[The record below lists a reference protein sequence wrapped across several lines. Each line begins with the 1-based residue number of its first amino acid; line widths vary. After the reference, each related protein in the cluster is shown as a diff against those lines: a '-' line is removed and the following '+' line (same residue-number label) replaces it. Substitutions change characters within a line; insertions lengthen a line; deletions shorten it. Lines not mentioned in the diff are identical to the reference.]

1 MTIHEFYF
9 DTFNEIQ
16 QKYGNKVIL
25 LLQVGGFFEVYSKQG
40 INSGIIYESNIEDIC
55 KICDLNIT
63 KKTKGS
69 SKHICHDGSVEKCKI
84 IMCGIPLRSVEKYID
99 KLQNNNYTCVIYE
112 QDKDN
117 DNIITR
123 KKTSIITPGTY
134 IKEDVNETIQVYSNN
149 IMTVKLYYSK
159 SKFISSEQI
168 NYGIANIDVRSGDT
182 FIFEH
187 QDKYYD
193 NLSIFDELE
202 KHYTVYN
209 PKELFIIY
217 DGSSITSNYID
228 NIIKYI
234 GCNCKLIRIV
244 DTNNNDCPFSKE
256 ANLFSSQKYC
266 LEAIK
271 QYYRDNNSETELD
284 ALTED
289 IMIYSTAYESLCFL
303 LDFIHTN
310 NPSMTEKMT
319 RPNIK
324 NPNGKLTL
332 ANHSLKQLNII
343 NDNNEYK
350 HKLSCIISLLNNCL
364 TSMGKRK
371 FIYDIVNPIT
381 CTETL
386 SYKYDI
392 LEYIIKNKETWELI
406 MCDFKNICDF
416 DTIYR
421 SIVMN
426 KSKPNNIY
434 NLYIS
439 VKTLIKSYDII
450 NEKQHD
456 YFNFEPF
463 NYENTDIYS
472 SMKYIISFIEK
483 HINIE
488 RVPLLD
494 NINSFEDNFLNLL
507 TYSDIKDIEEEL
519 NLSQYKLECI
529 AKYYSDIIK
538 HHEGKHNV
546 NNTDNYIKIIQT
558 DKNGIQLKLTATRG
572 KILTRVIKNKE
583 NNFKWRIPY
592 EYESPIYN
600 SIKKGIIEDKNIS
613 VINPSK
619 DGHINSYNINYLA
632 ERIITLK
639 EEIKNNIKEKYD
651 KFIDKLKNCNDYF
664 KAIGDYVSIL
674 DTQYNNANNAI
685 KYKYCKPNIIDKYN
699 DEAYFESKQMRHPLI
714 EKINEKEIYVPNDVI
729 MNPNTQGILLFGTN
743 AVGKSSLI
751 KSIGI
756 NIIMA
761 QAGMFVA
768 CNHFNFN
775 PFKSIYTRILG
786 NDDIYKGLSTFAVE
800 MSELRTILN
809 NANKYSIVL
818 GDELCSGT
826 ELGSAMS
833 IFAAG
838 VMNLHELKSKYIFAT
853 HFHDIT
859 NMNEL
864 NELTDMKYK
873 HMSVMYDE
881 EIKGLRYDRI
891 IRDGPGN
898 NRYGLEVGKSM
909 SLPNSLLDTANKLR
923 NKYFNTET
931 SVSQMTPS
939 RYNANKLKG
948 DCEKC
953 GNKGIDVHHM
963 EYQENADENGFI
975 RHFKKNNNA
984 NLINVC
990 KECHDNIHRNGII
1003 LKKVK
1008 TTEGY
1013 KIIEIKK

>member
-1 MTIHEFYF
+1 MTIYEFYV
-9 DTFNEIQ
+9 DTLKDIQ
-16 QKYGNKVIL
+16 KKYGKKAIL
-25 LLQVGGFFEVYSKQG
+25 LLEVGKFFEVYSKKDKTTG
-40 INSGIIYESNIEDIC
+40 FIYDNTIEDIC
-55 KICDLNIT
+55 KICDLNIA
-63 KKTKGS
+63 KKTNTSTKY
-69 SKHICHDGSVEKCKI
+69 ICDDGTIKNCHV
-84 IMCGIPLRSVEKYID
+84 IMCGIPVMSADKYID
-99 KLQNNNYTCVIYE
+99 RLQKNNYTCVIYR
-112 QDKDN
+112 QNKDKY
-117 DNIITR
+117 DNITR
-123 KKTSIITPGTY
+123 EKTSIITPGTY
-134 IKEDVNETIQVYSNN
+134 IKEDNNDTSQIYSNN

-159 SKFISSEQI
+159 SKFLSTEKI
-168 NYGIANIDVRSGDT
+168 NYGISNIDVCSGDT

-187 QDKYYD
+187 EDNYYD

-209 PKELFIIY
+209 PKELFILY
-217 DGSSITSNYID
+217 DGSNITTNFID

-244 DTNNNDCPFSKE
+244 DTNNKECPFSKE

-266 LEAIK
+266 FEAIK
-271 QYYRDNNSETELD
+271 KYYREHNSETELD

-319 RPNIK
+319 RPDIK
-324 NPNGKLTL
+324 NPEGKLTL

-350 HKLSCIISLLNNCL
+350 HKLSCMISFLNNCL

-371 FIYDIVNPIT
+371 FVYDIVNPIT
-381 CTETL
+381 CKETL
-386 SYKYDI
+386 QYKYDI
-392 LEYIIKNKETWELI
+392 LEFIINNKETWDLI

-421 SIVMN
+421 RIVMY
-426 KSKPNNIY
+426 KSKPKNIY
-434 NLYIS
+434 TLYIS
-439 VKTLIKSYDII
+439 IKSLIKSYDII
-450 NEKQHD
+450 KDKQSD
-456 YFNFEPF
+456 YLDYEPF
-463 NYENTDIYS
+463 NYENNDIYS

-488 RVPLLD
+488 KVPTLS
-494 NINSFEDNFLNLL
+494 NIDTFEYNFFNLS
-507 TYSDIKDIEEEL
+507 TYTEIKDIEEEL
-519 NLSQYKLECI
+519 NLSQHKLDCI
-529 AKYYSDIIK
+529 SNFYSNIIK
-538 HHEGKHNV
+538 HDEGK
-546 NNTDNYIKIIQT
+546 NNSDNYVKIEQT
-558 DKNGIQLKLTATRG
+558 DKNGIQLKLTPTRG
-572 KILTRVIKNKE
+572 KILTRAINKKQ
-583 NNFKWRIPY
+583 NNFKWIIPY
-592 EYESPIYN
+592 KYISSIDN
-600 SIKKGIIEDKNIS
+600 SIKRGNIEDKNIS
-613 VINPSK
+613 FIKNSK
-619 DGHINSYNINYLA
+619 DGRIDSYYINYLGDK
-632 ERIITLK
+632 IITLK
-639 EEIKNNIKEKYD
+639 EELKNQIKKAYENFNN
-651 KFIDKLKNCNDYF
+651 KLKNCNEYF
-664 KAIGDYVSIL
+664 KAIGDFVSTL

-685 KYKYCKPNIIDKYN
+685 KYKYCKPTINDKYN

-714 EKINEKEIYVPNDVI
+714 EKLNEKEIYVPNDVI

-768 CNHFNFN
+768 CDDFHFN

-859 NMNEL
+859 SMNEL
-864 NELTDMKYK
+864 NELEGMKYK

-909 SLPNSLLDTANKLR
+909 SLPNSLLNTANKLR

-931 SVSQMTPS
+931 SVSEMTPS

-953 GNKGIDVHHM
+953 GDKGIDVHHM
-963 EYQENADENGFI
+963 EYQENADDNGFI

-990 KECHDNIHRNGII
+990 KKCHDIIHRNGII

-1013 KIIEIKK
+1013 KIIEIKN